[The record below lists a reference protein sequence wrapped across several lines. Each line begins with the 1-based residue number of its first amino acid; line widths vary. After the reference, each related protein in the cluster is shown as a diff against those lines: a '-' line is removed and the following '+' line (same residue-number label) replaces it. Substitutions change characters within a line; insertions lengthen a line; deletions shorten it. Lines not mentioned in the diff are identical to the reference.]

1 MYGFWS
7 SGVFFFG
14 NHDVCKRYL
23 ESVWPW
29 YLVAFQYGIFTIY
42 YERAEFLEVKGRL
55 LRRVSFPLARNPAA
69 RYPVVSHDAAML
81 NYTVPFTS
89 PSNWT
94 LPDHSNQQTNVQANF
109 TATASAAP
117 SGEPSPHPQ
126 HPYLNCGPAARR
138 HCRALPGA
146 SGRPR
151 TPRFEHD
158 YFPPPT
164 HSSLSLPLY
173 KILATGFLIS
183 FLLRGWGRGRGVA
196 DIRPRWRNL
205 LSVPLFG
212 VILAGSAAAIF
223 NYQRSSSSVVAS
235 TLYALRVHSR
245 GRELLGDGISFR
257 SKVPWIRG
265 TLDQFHGVIDIS
277 YAVKGSAGEGV
288 MHFKSVRK
296 ERMGLVGS
304 PPPPPGKIPFY
315 WPILATTYLLFLAYS
330 SRL

>member
-1 MYGFWS
+1 MAFLLYIMKAQSFSKLKAGFYV
-7 SGVFFFG
+7 GF
-14 NHDVCKRYL
+14 H
-23 ESVWPW
+23 
-29 YLVAFQYGIFTIY
+29 
-42 YERAEFLEVKGRL
+42 
-55 LRRVSFPLARNPAA
+55 FPLVRNPAA

-158 YFPPPT
+158 YFPPPIP
-164 HSSLSLPLY
+164 SSLSLPLY

-183 FLLRGWGRGRGVA
+183 FLLRGWGVGEGSCRHPTSLA
-196 DIRPRWRNL
+196 KPPLRP
-205 LSVPLFG
+205 
-212 VILAGSAAAIF
+212 
-223 NYQRSSSSVVAS
+223 
-235 TLYALRVHSR
+235 ALRRHSGRQRR
-245 GRELLGDGISFR
+245 GDIQLPAVEQFCGCVDAVCAAGALTRAGAPRGWDLVPVQGAVDTRHAGP
-257 SKVPWIRG
+257 VPWR
-265 TLDQFHGVIDIS
+265 HR
-277 YAVKGSAGEGV
+277 
-288 MHFKSVRK
+288 H
-296 ERMGLVGS
+296 LVCCQRVCG
-304 PPPPPGKIPFY
+304 GGRDAFQEC
-315 WPILATTYLLFLAYS
+315 
-330 SRL
+330 